1 MCTFLNV
8 QFLDTKRS
16 YQMFAH
22 YSCVFPFH
30 MKKLRTLN
38 TTMQVQEIIWMLN
51 ELIQAIQMVFMK
63 SWTIEQYGAGI
74 GDDFDAIM
82 N

>member
-1 MCTFLNV
+1 
-8 QFLDTKRS
+8 
-16 YQMFAH
+16 
-22 YSCVFPFH
+22 
-30 MKKLRTLN
+30 
-38 TTMQVQEIIWMLN
+38 MQVQEIIWMLN
-51 ELIQAIQMVFMK
+51 ELIQAIQIVFMK